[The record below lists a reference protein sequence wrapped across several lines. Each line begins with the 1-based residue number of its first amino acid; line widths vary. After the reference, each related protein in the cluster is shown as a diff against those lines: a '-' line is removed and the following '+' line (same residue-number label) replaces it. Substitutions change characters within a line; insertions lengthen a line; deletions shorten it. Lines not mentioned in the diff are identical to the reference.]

1 LIDDD
6 LDILSDFESRRE
18 ERRGDALT
26 FRFLLIW
33 VAMIRFRNE
42 KTNTGSLLR
51 RRTRLVVHGT
61 LAAAAAFAR
70 QHNKRGFCIYMT
82 DS

>member
-1 LIDDD
+1 MTIWIVYP
-6 LDILSDFESRRE
+6 ILRGE

-51 RRTRLVVHGT
+51 RRRTRLVVRGT
-61 LAAAAAFAR
+61 LAAAAFAR
-70 QHNKRGFCIYMT
+70 QHNNEVFVYI
-82 DS
+82 